1 MELLEGVI
9 RNYEWGSTSSIP
21 SFLGRPETG
30 EPWAELWFGAHPSGP
45 SLLGAG
51 HEPLHAVIAA
61 DPVAALGPATAD
73 RFGALPFLVKVLA
86 AAAPLSLQAHPSIA
100 QAEAGY
106 AREDAAGIP
115 LDAPNRSFRDR
126 LHKPEL
132 ICALTEFD
140 ALCGFRDP
148 LATLEILATIETPA
162 LDPIRSRIRAEPNAE
177 GLNGLLE
184 HLLTLGSADA
194 QALVAPVVA
203 VCGRPGPDEGAGE
216 RTMAAALGA
225 RYPGDVGVVIALL
238 LNLVTLSPGEALF
251 LGAGNLHMYLNGTGI
266 EVMANSDNVLRGGLT
281 SKHIDIPTLLT
292 VVDPQPFD
300 PDVQRPPVVDGI
312 ASYDS
317 PVPEFSLARIEVEG
331 VQTVA
336 AGPAVLICTDG
347 SIDIGAH
354 TLDRGEA
361 AWLPAADG
369 AVEAAGR
376 GTLYRAGIGTH
387 S

>member
-184 HLLTLGSADA
+184 HLLTLGPADA

-203 VCGRPGPDEGAGE
+203 MSGRPGPDEGAGE

-238 LNLVTLSPGEALF
+238 LNLVTLRPGEALF

-281 SKHIDIPTLLT
+281 SKHIDIPTLLA

-300 PDVQRPPVVDGI
+300 PDVHCR
-312 ASYDS
+312 
-317 PVPEFSLARIEVEG
+317 LR
-331 VQTVA
+331 
-336 AGPAVLICTDG
+336 
-347 SIDIGAH
+347 
-354 TLDRGEA
+354 
-361 AWLPAADG
+361 
-369 AVEAAGR
+369 
-376 GTLYRAGIGTH
+376 
-387 S
+387 